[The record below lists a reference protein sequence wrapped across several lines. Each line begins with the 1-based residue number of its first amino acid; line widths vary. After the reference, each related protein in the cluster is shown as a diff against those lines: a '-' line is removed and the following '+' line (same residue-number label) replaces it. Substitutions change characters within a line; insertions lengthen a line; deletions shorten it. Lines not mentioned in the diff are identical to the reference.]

1 MYFKSSQSF
10 VTFVTMSSSQ
20 LQTGSKPPQIST
32 KQSQR
37 EHLWLEV
44 VEFLKS
50 LNFDE
55 YIDVFSNEG
64 FDRMDALYDANM
76 EDLRDMKIKR
86 GHAKIILFQIEQY
99 KSSKNN
105 LSPNKKVRFGGGGGT
120 FLF

>member
-1 MYFKSSQSF
+1 MSSQS
-10 VTFVTMSSSQ
+10 
-20 LQTGSKPPQIST
+20 QTGSKPPQIST
-32 KQSQR
+32 KQTQR
-37 EHLWLEV
+37 EQLWLEV

-55 YIDVFSNEG
+55 YIDVFANEG

-86 GHAKIILFQIEQY
+86 GHAKIMLYQIEQY

-105 LSPNKKVRFGGGGGT
+105 LSPKKVRFGGGGGIFIYT
-120 FLF
+120 YIDIICNNM